1 LIVRISTEGQYDV
14 SDADYVRLGELD
26 NEVVVA
32 VDAGDAVRFHELF
45 SSMIALVRERGT
57 AVADDALHGSDII
70 LPPADLS
77 MQEARTE
84 FRGEGL
90 IPG

>member
-1 LIVRISTEGQYDV
+1 MIVRISAEGQYDL

-32 VDAGDAVRFHELF
+32 VDSGDAVAFHELF
-45 SSMIALVRERGT
+45 SSMIALVRDHGT
-57 AVADDALHGSDII
+57 AVADDVLHGSDII

-77 MQEARTE
+77 MQEARAE
-84 FRGEGL
+84 FHGEGL
-90 IPG
+90 IPD